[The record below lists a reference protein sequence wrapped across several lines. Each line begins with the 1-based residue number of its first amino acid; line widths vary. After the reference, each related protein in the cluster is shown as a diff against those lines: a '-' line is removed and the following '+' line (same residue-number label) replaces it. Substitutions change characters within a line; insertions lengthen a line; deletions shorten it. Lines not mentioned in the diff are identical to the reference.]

1 MVAALGRRPKT
12 AKLRLIQGTR
22 NATRHAS
29 EQELIEQ
36 AERAKA
42 AFRKPVKPDYLTGEA
57 EWAWNRYIVPCWWLD
72 GSREA
77 VAIGFCELWKEFR
90 RSPTEFSSARYG
102 QLRAHMQE
110 LGLTDERNRVVYGET
125 DQKDEFLD

>member
-1 MVAALGRRPKT
+1 MVASAGRRPKI
-12 AKLRLIQGTR
+12 AKLRLVEGTR
-22 NATRHAS
+22 DATRHPS

-36 AERAKA
+36 AKRAKE
-42 AFRKPVKPDYLTGEA
+42 AFRKPVKPDHLTGEA

-90 RSPTEFSSARYG
+90 RSPVEFSSPRHG
-102 QLRAHMQE
+102 QLRAYMQE
-110 LGLTDERNRVVYGET
+110 LGLTDERNRIVHGEN
-125 DQKDEFLD
+125 QEDEFLD